1 VVKIIYCNSLKDIP
15 GYPLMQ
21 MFRDAPGWEARVMK
35 DTRLD
40 PRTVYKFRQEY
51 WVPFTKEWQP
61 EGSEIDDNAN

>member
-1 VVKIIYCNSLKDIP
+1 VKIVYCNKLSDIP

-21 MFRDAPGWEARVMK
+21 MFRDAPGWESRVMK

-51 WVPFTKEWQP
+51 WVPFKKQP
-61 EGSEIDDNAN
+61 EGVENE